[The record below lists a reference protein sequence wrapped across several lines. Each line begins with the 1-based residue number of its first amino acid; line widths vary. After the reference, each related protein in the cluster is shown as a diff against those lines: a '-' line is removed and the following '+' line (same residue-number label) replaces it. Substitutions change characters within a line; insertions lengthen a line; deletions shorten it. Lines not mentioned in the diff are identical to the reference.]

1 MAINFPDSPSL
12 NDEYTAGGR
21 TWVWNG
27 SSWDSLPT
35 SAPGEVLSSFLLMGA

>member
-12 NDEYTAGGR
+12 NDVYTASGR

-27 SSWDSLPT
+27 SAWNATD
-35 SAPGEVLSSFLLMGA
+35 AGGEEVGLSDFLLMGA